1 MEHFS
6 QTVVNLTK
14 AIGTLFLVT
23 IILGAPVLFGVESV
37 LLANKTISELGTWLW
52 SITGV
57 IVVLEVISVWI
68 GLLAIVGYYEEED
81 KDEISTSGN
90 KGDN

>member
-1 MEHFS
+1 MER
-6 QTVVNLTK
+6 VLINLTK
-14 AIGTLFLVT
+14 ALGTLFLVT

-37 LLANKTISELGTWLW
+37 LLANKTISELGTWVW

-68 GLLAIVGYYEEED
+68 GLLSIVGYYEEED

>member
-1 MEHFS
+1 MER
-6 QTVVNLTK
+6 VLINLTK
-14 AIGTLFLVT
+14 ALGTLFLVA
-23 IILGAPVLFGVESV
+23 IILGAPVLFGVEFV
-37 LLANKTISELGTWLW
+37 LLANKTISELGTWVL